1 MFWTEAVDICEP
13 TVNIFEVCNFLVFY
27 SHQTATI
34 YSRSGTEPLKIAHK
48 DGLGFCQSINLI
60 LIHIIS

>member
-1 MFWTEAVDICEP
+1 MFWTEAVDICKP
-13 TVNIFEVCNFLVFY
+13 TVNIFEVYNFLVFY

-34 YSRSGTEPLKIAHK
+34 YSRSGTERHIAHK
-48 DGLGFCQSINLI
+48 DRLGFCQSINLI